1 MKPMIS
7 LTTTVETEL
16 KQLDKDKASIL
27 WGLLGLTIAP
37 EYDDFFDGTNPQYY
51 ASDSWDFCGFF
62 YDVLLEKNTPCVVHF
77 DWKWHPDD
85 VFWQLKQNLPAYDI
99 ELLEAK
105 DDPDYLAYEV
115 SYRVGKN
122 TANIKVNFSEP
133 NQLLNDISRWLP
145 DKQFIDLNFGEDSY
159 SWLIVPAT
167 FDTERFLEITGLKRT
182 DERASLPLQPRYD
195 ARHPNLA
202 LDYKQPRKIFFLPNI
217 IYVED
222 DQNGYFFRYKKSGS
236 NATVT
241 YNHPV
246 WAGRVLP
253 GQTVKEGIAVELESE
268 LGYTGRFDYAFAGY
282 ENTIKHKQGKDVH
295 RYRLTV
301 LLYDKS
307 FSDTTRS
314 GYKIDLQKM
323 PGFSISL
330 LPLYKT

>member
-1 MKPMIS
+1 MIFLS
-7 LTTTVETEL
+7 GY
-16 KQLDKDKASIL
+16 KQLNPLDEVKVLELATMIGLIRPPKYYREFCEKDDN
-27 WGLLGLTIAP
+27 TFY
-37 EYDDFFDGTNPQYY
+37 E
-51 ASDSWDFCGFF
+51 FF
-62 YDVLLEKNTPCVVHF
+62 YESLIDQAARCAFEL
-77 DWKWHPDD
+77 DWKWHPSD
-85 VFWQLKQNLPAYDI
+85 VFGHLEQYFPAIDVKLVDV
-99 ELLEAK
+99 EE
-105 DDPDYLAYEV
+105 DPDYMIYDVKYSAGDKTYIASV
-115 SYRVGKN
+115 DDYQPSH
-122 TANIKVNFSEP
+122 
-133 NQLLNDISRWLP
+133 LLSHIERLLDG
-145 DKQFIDLNFGEDSY
+145 KQFLGIHFGEDSY
-159 SWLIVPAT
+159 AYLIVPKD
-167 FDTERFLEITGLKRT
+167 FDIEKFMSITGLERT
-182 DERASLPLQPRYD
+182 QPGIVASPRPRYD
-195 ARHPNLA
+195 VHHPNLKK
-202 LDYKQPRKIFFLPNI
+202 DFRQPQKLFFLPTI
-217 IYVED
+217 MYIED

-282 ENTIKHKQGKDVH
+282 ENTIKDKQGKDVH

-323 PGFSISL
+323 PGFSIGL

>member
-1 MKPMIS
+1 MIFLS
-7 LTTTVETEL
+7 SY
-16 KQLDKDKASIL
+16 KQLSPLDEVKIL
-27 WGLLGLTIAP
+27 ELATIIGMNRP
-37 EYDDFFDGTNPQYY
+37 PKYY
-51 ASDSWDFCGFF
+51 REFCEKTSNTFYEFF
-62 YDVLLEKNTPCVVHF
+62 YELLIDQDAWCAFEL
-77 DWKWHPDD
+77 DWKWHPSD
-85 VFWQLKQNLPAYDI
+85 VFGH
-99 ELLEAK
+99 LEQYFRAINIK
-105 DDPDYLAYEV
+105 LIDVEEDPDYLAYEV
-115 SYRVGKN
+115 TYRVGES
-122 TANIKVNFSEP
+122 TATIKVNFSEP

-159 SWLIVPAT
+159 SWLIVPKI

-182 DERASLPLQPRYD
+182 DERASLPPQPRYD

-202 LDYKQPRKIFFLPNI
+202 PDYKRSQKIFFLPNI

-222 DQNGYFFRYKKSGS
+222 DQNGYFFRYKKSDS

-246 WAGRVLP
+246 WAGRILP

-268 LGYTGRFDYAFAGY
+268 LGYAGRFDYAFAGY
-282 ENTIKHKQGKDVH
+282 ESTLKDKQGKDVH
-295 RYRLTV
+295 RYRLTI

-314 GYKIDLQKM
+314 GYEIDLQKM
-323 PGFSISL
+323 TGFSTGL